1 MPNRLLVLL
10 CLLILPAGI
19 ARAQISLTGTNY
31 TEDFDSMTSSGTST
45 PAGWKVGTTAN
56 SGGNPPTTSG
66 NYGAAGTA
74 VAVGSGSTNAA
85 GNFNFGTAAL
95 PSERALGSLAG
106 SNTQRDTYVGF
117 TNDTGFD
124 IKQFSIS
131 YDGEEYRSGS
141 AATNVLTLQFST
153 DGTTFTNMGTGFNFT
168 APNMFGLG
176 TALDGNAAGNRT
188 PGIGGTFTPSS
199 SIIAGTNFY
208 LRWTDTDDSSFDD
221 AIAIDNFTLK
231 VTLAPVPEP
240 STMANI
246 FLGVLG
252 LLGMQYRRVM
262 SSLMYCPGR
271 QRS

>member
-1 MPNRLLVLL
+1 MPKRLLVLL
-10 CLLILPAGI
+10 CLLTLPAGV

-31 TEDFDSMTSSGTST
+31 IEDFDSMTSSGTST

-66 NYGAAGTA
+66 NYGAAGTT
-74 VAVGSGSTNAA
+74 VAIGSGSTNAA
-85 GNFNFGTAAL
+85 GNFNFGTAAV
-95 PSERALGSLAG
+95 PSDRALGSLAG
-106 SNTQRDTYVGF
+106 SNTQRDTYVAF

-124 IKQFSIS
+124 ITQFSIS

-141 AATNVLTLQFST
+141 AAANVLTLQFST

-176 TALDGNAAGNRT
+176 TALDGNAAGNHT

-199 SIIAGTNFY
+199 TITAGTTFY

-221 AIAIDNFTLK
+221 AIAIDNFTLN
-231 VTLAPVPEP
+231 VTLATVPEP
-240 STMANI
+240 STI
-246 FLGVLG
+246 GYIVLGVLG
-252 LLGMQYRRVM
+252 LLGTQCRRL
-262 SSLMYCPGR
+262 SR
-271 QRS
+271 RFRSMAAD